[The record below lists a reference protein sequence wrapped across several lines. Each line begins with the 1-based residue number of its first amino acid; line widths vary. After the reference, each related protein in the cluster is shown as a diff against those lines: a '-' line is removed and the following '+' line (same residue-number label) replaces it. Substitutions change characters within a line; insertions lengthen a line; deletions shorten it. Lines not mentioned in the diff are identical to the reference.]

1 MECPRCQQ
9 QRLFLTKSAGKVLA
23 CRHCQ
28 YSEKFHPPSYDA
40 YHDKKYSYKRLR
52 TVDTDPLLKRIAA
65 CFSEM
70 RPDNKVLDYGCGAG
84 DYAIHFST
92 ISKNVVGL
100 DRDVAHA
107 KKDSKAV
114 RWVAHS
120 NTKLPFSA
128 NTFDFII
135 CVNVI
140 EHMYDFSG
148 TMSEIRRVLK
158 KGGKLFITTYDTEFI
173 LHKILYDSTHLYEWS
188 EPEFTDFVGKYFRVL
203 QAFKYGS
210 FFNYY
215 PANFLLKELLR
226 PELCVLATKN

>member
-23 CRHCQ
+23 CRQCQ
-28 YSEKFHPPSYDA
+28 YSEKYHPPSYDS
-40 YHDKKYSYKRLR
+40 YHDTKYAYKRLR
-52 TVDTDPLLKRIAA
+52 TVSNDPLLKRLNS

-70 RPDNKVLDYGCGAG
+70 NADSKVLDYGCGAG
-84 DYAIHFST
+84 DYAIHFSS
-92 ISKNVVGL
+92 ISKNVIGL

-107 KKDSKAV
+107 KKNSKAV
-114 RWVAHS
+114 RWIAHS

-128 NTFDFII
+128 NAFDFVM

-148 TMSEIRRVLK
+148 TMSEICRVLN
-158 KGGKLFITTYDTEFI
+158 KGGKLFISTYDTEFF
-173 LHKILYDSTHLYEWS
+173 LHKILYDNTHLYEWT
-188 EPEFTDFVGKYFRVL
+188 ETEFTSFVGKYLHVHE
-203 QAFKYGS
+203 AFKYGS

-215 PANFLLKELLR
+215 PFNFLLKELLR
-226 PELCVLATKN
+226 PELCVLAAKS